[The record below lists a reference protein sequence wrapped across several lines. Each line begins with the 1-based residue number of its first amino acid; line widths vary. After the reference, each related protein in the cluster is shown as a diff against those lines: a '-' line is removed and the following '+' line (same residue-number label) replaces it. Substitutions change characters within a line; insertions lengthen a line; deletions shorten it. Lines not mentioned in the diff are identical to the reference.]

1 MTNYQALSIT
11 VTASASEINNLV
23 RVSDEDFEH
32 SNFLYNNLVD
42 LIEQYYRLC
51 MISYDAC
58 KYFHKRAWLL
68 AGKKLHDEIIQFNDS
83 KRFK

>member
-1 MTNYQALSIT
+1 MTNYKVLSRT
-11 VTASASEINNLV
+11 VNVSARKINNLV
-23 RVSDEDFEH
+23 CVSDDDFEYA
-32 SNFLYNNLVD
+32 NFLYNNLID
-42 LIEQYYRLC
+42 LIEKNYQLC
-51 MISYDAC
+51 KISYDAC

>member
-1 MTNYQALSIT
+1 MYQVISRT
-11 VTASASEINNLV
+11 VTVSANKINNLV
-23 RVSDEDFEH
+23 CVSVDDFEYA
-32 SNFLYNNLVD
+32 NFLYNNLID
-42 LIEQYYRLC
+42 LIEKNYQLC
-51 MISYDAC
+51 KISYDAC